1 MKTIRLFWQRRFL
14 GLELCTAILITGAIA
29 VGTWI
34 CQIRGISVAD
44 ALLGQQRTTV
54 YATLASICGSLLGF
68 SITVTFIVVGFAES
82 HRLEVV
88 RNSQAYPILWRTLAA
103 SVRALGGATLVT
115 ISALLLD
122 RDSDPKAWVMV
133 AVLGM
138 MVLAIFR
145 VSRTIWVLERV
156 ITLITGPSRSNP
168 PADVSAVGVSG
179 NPAH

>member
-1 MKTIRLFWQRRFL
+1 MKTIKLFWQRRFL
-14 GLELCTAILITGAIA
+14 GIEFCVAILITGIFALGA
-29 VGTWI
+29 WI
-34 CQIRGISVAD
+34 CQSRGISVAD

-88 RNSQAYPILWRTLAA
+88 RNSQSYPILWRTLAA

-115 ISALLLD
+115 IGALLLD
-122 RDSDPKAWVMV
+122 RDNDPKAWVMV
-133 AVLGM
+133 AVAGM
-138 MVLAIFR
+138 MILAIFR

-156 ITLITGPSRSNP
+156 IMLITGPSRGYP
-168 PADVSAVGVSG
+168 PADVGAIGVSG
-179 NPAH
+179 NPVH